1 MYCKTTEKRKLETRR
16 GTTETFLRTAGITR
30 LISDH
35 HHAAMVYCDSPI
47 DRPFCL
53 LLLSLSLCVYAL
65 GSGAG
70 TRSPQGAGGSR
81 PRLTER
87 RGPRRRRSQKNTL
100 DRPSWPVLANPRVHA
115 CLAGGGEGREGDGR
129 DHL

>member
-1 MYCKTTEKRKLETRR
+1 MYVYCKTTEKRKLEARKGNHR
-16 GTTETFLRTAGITR
+16 NFCCGQAGITR

-53 LLLSLSLCVYAL
+53 LLLSLSLCLYAL

-70 TRSPQGAGGSR
+70 TRSP
-81 PRLTER
+81 P
-87 RGPRRRRSQKNTL
+87 
-100 DRPSWPVLANPRVHA
+100 
-115 CLAGGGEGREGDGR
+115 GGGWVATAFD
-129 DHL
+129 